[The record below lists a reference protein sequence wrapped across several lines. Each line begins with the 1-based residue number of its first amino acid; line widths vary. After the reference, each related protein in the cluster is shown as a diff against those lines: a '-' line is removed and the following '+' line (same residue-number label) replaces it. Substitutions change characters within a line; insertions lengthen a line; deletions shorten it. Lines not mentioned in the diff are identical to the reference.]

1 MNNKAKFYTMSAMTV
16 QLVCGP
22 SRPPGTFMR
31 NSGYILYGQMWFI
44 PMPTLVIRVLPYSYF
59 QLLPSCPLYK
69 YQLLFLILL
78 VKLHAICGAE
88 LLAHPS
94 SQINTVYP
102 VDSDN

>member
-44 PMPTLVIRVLPYSYF
+44 PMPTLVIRVFVEFAALPMHI
-59 QLLPSCPLYK
+59 
-69 YQLLFLILL
+69 ILL
-78 VKLHAICGAE
+78 AL
-88 LLAHPS
+88 
-94 SQINTVYP
+94 TR
-102 VDSDN
+102 